1 METLKQTRNRYCSA
15 AMTAAIVIGLGLIIA
30 DMRPMGKG
38 LILGTL
44 FSVFNFILMA
54 QTLPMRMAPTKGKT
68 LFYSLFSIFFRFS
81 LMAVPLIIALKVEN
95 FALIGVLIG
104 LVAIQIMILADHVL
118 SLFISTRTGQV

>member
-68 LFYSLFSIFFRFS
+68 LFYSLFSICFRFS

>member
-15 AMTAAIVIGLGLIIA
+15 AMTAAIVIGLGLIIV

-54 QTLPMRMAPTKGKT
+54 QALPLRMAHTKGKT